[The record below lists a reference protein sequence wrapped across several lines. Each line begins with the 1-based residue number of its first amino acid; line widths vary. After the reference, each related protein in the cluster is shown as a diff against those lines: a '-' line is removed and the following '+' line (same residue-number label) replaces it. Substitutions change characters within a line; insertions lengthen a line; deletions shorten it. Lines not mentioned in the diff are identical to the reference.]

1 MKGKTAKLERI
12 ARNDPNPAHRR
23 AATDEL
29 HARAFRHRHRAAP
42 SAPDT
47 TAPRPSCTAPDRT
60 LQHAHAHAPTKP
72 AAPNAA
78 TAPAR
83 TPTPRPPLVF
93 QRAANAPVTGQE
105 PVNGYTVHVADDII
119 GLVWRDPS
127 NRWRKAAADIIVAGF
142 DQLTSDTYPTRKAA
156 AEALFDTRQ

>member
-42 SAPDT
+42 TAPGT
-47 TAPRPSCTAPDRT
+47 TTPRPSC
-60 LQHAHAHAPTKP
+60 
-72 AAPNAA
+72 

-83 TPTPRPPLVF
+83 TPTPRPPFVF

-105 PVNGYTVHVADDII
+105 PVDGYTVHVADDII

-127 NRWRKAAADIIVAGF
+127 NRWRKAAADIIVGGF

-156 AEALFDTRQ
+156 AEALVDTRQ